1 MYSSI
6 VRGFRVEGSFTFPN
20 ANWTELGTFKAA
32 NNFKEQNFIVNRM
45 VLRYVKFTVMSVYG
59 GWAYFTLTQ
68 LKVFGEGIFAHAA
81 KATEE
86 I

>member
-6 VRGFRVEGSFTFPN
+6 VTSFRVEGSFTFPE
-20 ANWTELGTFKAA
+20 ANWTELGSFKAA
-32 NNFKEQNFIVNRM
+32 NNFKEQNFIVSRM
-45 VLRYVKFTVMSVYG
+45 VLRYVKFTVLSVYG

-68 LKVFGEGIFAHAA
+68 VKVFGEGIFADAA
-81 KATEE
+81 KATND